1 MSRKKAEENFFKVLM
16 MVSTLIVVCGTLAI
30 FAVVVLK
37 GASAISLEMFTQTPT
52 GGYYLGTA
60 GGGILNAIVGSLYLA
75 FGATALAIVISLP
88 IALFLQRDYTARS
101 RFADFTRL
109 VLDILWG
116 VPSIVYGAFMLII
129 MFSVGMRA
137 SLGAGI
143 IVLTLLELPIMIRA
157 MDTAIR
163 SVPPKLKEASYALGA
178 TRLETSLKVVAMQA
192 LPGLLVAILLAFGR
206 AVGDG
211 ASILLVSGYSDRIP
225 TSFGDPVASLP
236 LAVFFLAGLPY
247 PRAQAKAYAA
257 AFMLL
262 VIILLVSIT
271 SRLVTKKLM
280 KYVVR

>member
-1 MSRKKAEENFFKVLM
+1 
-16 MVSTLIVVCGTLAI
+16 MVASTLIVIGGTLAI
-30 FAVVVLK
+30 FAVVILK
-37 GASAISLEMFTQTPT
+37 GASAISLEMITQTPT

-88 IALFLQRDYTARS
+88 VALFLQREYAARS
-101 RFADFTRL
+101 RFADFVRL
-109 VLDILWG
+109 VLDVLWG

-129 MFSVGMRA
+129 MFSLGMRA

-163 SVPPKLKEASYALGA
+163 AVPPKLKEASYALGA
-178 TRLETSLKVVAMQA
+178 TRLETSLKVVVRQA

-206 AVGDG
+206 AIGDG
-211 ASILLVSGYSDRIP
+211 ASILLVSGYSDSIP
-225 TSFGDPVASLP
+225 ISLGDPVASLP
-236 LAVFFLAGLPY
+236 LAVFFLVGLPY
-247 PRAQAKAYAA
+247 PGAQAKAYAA

-262 VIILLVSIT
+262 VIVLLVSIT
-271 SRLVTKKLM
+271 SRLITKRFTR
-280 KYVVR
+280 YVVD